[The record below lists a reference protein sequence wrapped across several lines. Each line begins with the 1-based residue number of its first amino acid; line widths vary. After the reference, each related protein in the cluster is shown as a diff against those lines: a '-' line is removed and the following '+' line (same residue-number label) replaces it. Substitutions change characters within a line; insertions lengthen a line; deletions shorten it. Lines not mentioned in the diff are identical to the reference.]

1 MRTAR
6 CAAPSALRSAASV
19 RLAQVGEEDS
29 ASRTG
34 WELAS
39 VHVERRHA
47 LARQDRDRERERRMR
62 DVAAAD
68 VEGPARGV
76 RVGHDERVGLELFE
90 LGADALELVRGR
102 LAGELL
108 AVQRD
113 GAERWRRPVGPHGI
127 DRVGLGRDQDRARR
141 RAGLGEPL
149 GTLDGVQPR
158 IVAELLAFAQRL
170 LDPLVERR
178 VGQVH
183 DLEQVGVDLL
193 ARLQGVA
200 AVDEQRR
207 AVGQHDGAAG
217 RAGEAGDPGEPLVRR
232 RHVFVLVAVGARHD
246 EAVEALPAELG
257 AQRGDARAARGS
269 VGGLVERLK
278 SSRHGGDSIWAG
290 PRGGNGRHEMC

>member
-1 MRTAR
+1 MRRAER
-6 CAAPSALRSAASV
+6 LEVGRERV
-19 RLAQVGEEDS
+19 RLAQLGE
-29 ASRTG
+29 ASERVAHRIG
-34 WELAS
+34 ELAS
-39 VHVERRHA
+39 VDVERGA
-47 LARQDRDRERERRMR
+47 VLARHDRDRERERRVR

-68 VEGPARGV
+68 VEGPARRM
-76 RVGHDERVGLELFE
+76 RVGDDERVGLELGE

-113 GAERWRRPVGPHGI
+113 GAERRRRPVGPHRV
-127 DRVGLGRDQDRARR
+127 DRIGLGRDQDRARR

-149 GTLDGVQPR
+149 GALDGVQPR
-158 IVAELLAFAQRL
+158 VVAELLAFAQRL

-183 DLEQVGVDLL
+183 DLEQAGVDLL
-193 ARLQGVA
+193 ARLQRVA

-207 AVGQHDGAAG
+207 AVGEHDGAAG
-217 RAGEAGDPGEPLVRR
+217 RAGEAGDPGEPLVGR

-246 EAVEALPAELG
+246 EAVETLPAELG
-257 AQRGDARAARGS
+257 AQRRDARAARGS

-278 SSRHGGDSIWAG
+278 ASRHGADSIWAG
-290 PRGGNGRHEMC
+290 PGSGNGRHELS